1 MGTVDDYLAGLPDDD
16 RDAVGHVYDVAQAR
30 VPDAEQGTSYGMAAL
45 VLDGKPLFAVVRS
58 KAHVGIYPF
67 SPAAVEAV
75 AGQVDAVEG
84 SGRAKGTI
92 RFDPAHPLPDD
103 VVTAL
108 VDARVAQVRG

>member
-1 MGTVDDYLAGLPDDD
+1 VDDYLAGLPDDD
-16 RDAVGHVYDVAQAR
+16 RAVVAHVYDVARAR
-30 VPDAEQGTSYGMAAL
+30 VPDAAQGAGYGMPAL
-45 VLDGKPLFAVVRS
+45 VLDGKPLLAVMRA

-67 SPAAVEAV
+67 SAAAVEAV

-84 SGRAKGTI
+84 GGRAKGTV

-108 VDARVAQVRG
+108 VDARAAQIRG